1 MPNVMGRE
9 FPYTSEGMAAAE
21 QYSQALGMR
30 DGGMMGFRPVGYQ
43 GGGSVPAGYRDGDV
57 VMDEQNRIA
66 LIEYLMDALKMN
78 DPSTF
83 LGMSNADLMRAREKV
98 DADALEKERQRQ
110 QVPPPAPQM
119 NYGQDDPGMNYGQ
132 DDPGMNYGQ
141 ADPGMNFGP
150 VAMNRGGIM
159 SLREGGLA
167 SYGPGGGGVV
177 NQLQDLGG
185 RAEEFASSVQDTIGG
200 GGMNFGPQL
209 VSSGELATGAAPMLG
224 QLRPSPFRQ
233 QI

>member
-1 MPNVMGRE
+1 
-9 FPYTSEGMAAAE
+9 
-21 QYSQALGMR
+21 
-30 DGGMMGFRPVGYQ
+30 
-43 GGGSVPAGYRDGDV
+43 
-57 VMDEQNRIA
+57 
-66 LIEYLMDALKMN
+66 
-78 DPSTF
+78 
-83 LGMSNADLMRAREKV
+83 
-98 DADALEKERQRQ
+98 
-110 QVPPPAPQM
+110 
-119 NYGQDDPGMNYGQ
+119 
-132 DDPGMNYGQ
+132 
-141 ADPGMNFGP
+141 
-150 VAMNRGGIM
+150 MNRGGIM

>member
-119 NYGQDDPGMNYGQ
+119 NYGQDDPGMN
-132 DDPGMNYGQ
+132 
-141 ADPGMNFGP
+141 FGP

>member
-132 DDPGMNYGQ
+132 